1 MRKIGDTKLLNKVN
15 IRKMIILL
23 DIIIL
28 LIRLNSIIDMFSV
41 Y

>member
-23 DIIIL
+23 DIIRL
-28 LIRLNSIIDMFSV
+28 LIRLNSIIDMF
-41 Y
+41 